1 MSESRH
7 GRHRAAGRYN
17 PAAELSSIV
26 AGAAT
31 PLRKGSVV
39 LAASGG
45 LVAAIAVP
53 AVAAPADES
62 PATTTTVA
70 VPTAKTPAPAEP
82 AVAAPSAS
90 TPSAGERG
98 FGALTVAAVEKPKGP
113 PAWAVRAL
121 EERRAQRA
129 AEEQAAREEAERQAE
144 QERQEAASRAEE
156 HTATTTD
163 TTTTDTAST
172 PEPTSQEPTPEQ
184 QATEESTTTQE
195 STTPEPTSTPAAT
208 PSASGVIGIAKQY
221 IGVPYVYGGSTPS
234 GFDCSG
240 FVQYVYAQA
249 GKSLPRVTTAQQVAT
264 TPVSEPQPGDLVFF
278 GSPAYHVGIYVG
290 NGQMIDAPRTG
301 SSVSIRPV
309 FDGVSGY
316 GRP

>member
-53 AVAAPADES
+53 AVAAPADKA
-62 PATTTTVA
+62 PAASTTTAAAPV
-70 VPTAKTPAPAEP
+70 AKTVEP

-156 HTATTTD
+156 RTATTTD
-163 TTTTDTAST
+163 AATPDNATTD
-172 PEPTSQEPTPEQ
+172 Q
-184 QATEESTTTQE
+184 STTTEQ
-195 STTPEPTSTPAAT
+195 STTEDSTSTSTSTPAAT

-221 IGVPYVYGGSTPS
+221 IGVPYVYGGTTPA

-249 GKSLPRVTTAQQVAT
+249 GKSLPRVTTAQQAAT
-264 TPVSEPQPGDLVFF
+264 TPVSDPQPGDLVFF
-278 GSPAYHVGIYVG
+278 GSPAYHVGIYLG
-290 NGQMIDAPRTG
+290 NGMMIDAPSTG
-301 SSVSIRPV
+301 KSISIRPV